1 MSIQSEELARYFRL
15 RGIRNVDIVEQT
27 GVDKGTVSNLLNGS
41 RPVSFKTA
49 KKIADVYGLSAAFI
63 AYGEG
68 TLMPASRQDAPAD
81 NFPAPSSSAEP
92 AGLEAENR
100 ALHNEVAE
108 LTREK
113 ITLKA
118 RIYQL
123 IDRLEKHGIPCGEKE

>member
-1 MSIQSEELARYFRL
+1 MSIVSEELRRYFL
-15 RGIRNVDIVEQT
+15 INGIRNNDVCDATGISKAAVSHIVT
-27 GVDKGTVSNLLNGS
+27 GT
-41 RPVSFKTA
+41 RPISKDNAHTLA
-49 KKIADVYGLSAAFI
+49 QVYGFNIDFLLW
-63 AYGEG
+63 GKG

-81 NFPAPSSSAEP
+81 SRPAPSSSAEP